1 MERKQ
6 DSGIWARPEQFSG
19 AVCLITTLYE
29 LLQTPEEGVELGLL
43 SGYRVVNISLWKSG
57 S

>member
-6 DSGIWARPEQFSG
+6 DLGIWARPKQFSG
-19 AVCLITTLYE
+19 AMCLIRTLYE
-29 LLQTPEEGVELGLL
+29 PLQTPEKGVELGLL